1 MLAAHS
7 SRLIA
12 NCGWFQ
18 YTGEIIR
25 TAELDGNEGE
35 GGRAGSQFVFD
46 LGDGFAVDAQRMSN
60 RIRRVNHASTSPN
73 VRAQVVNHRGVRC
86 DTAFP

>member
-1 MLAAHS
+1 MLAHS
-7 SRLIA
+7 SRLMA
-12 NCGWFQ
+12 NCGCVQ

-25 TAELDGNEGE
+25 TAELAGNDGA
-35 GGRAGSQFVFD
+35 GGRVGSQFVFD
-46 LGDGFAVDAQRMSN
+46 LGDGFAVDALRMSN